1 MPKKIYNKNAREKA
15 LLEEAYSSVYNE
27 QLNQEVMVGAEVMW
41 DGQRKRGQVEEVDV
55 ENGVAV
61 VYDDGGEHIVEL
73 DNFDVVINPETDV
86 ISGDV
91 PPPPPAQP
99 GDPHYGLEDEE
110 DTDVADQRKFAE
122 IDPLEDAKARLQG
135 FNPKE
140 NEEGG
145 LSDDWEKPNYRGDQH
160 DFQPGEIVEVGP
172 WGPDDEADHLEVVLQ
187 IKGDVV
193 NTIPITDDAY
203 GVQYGGRGGA
213 DIELIRPQSESSF
226 DDSDFKPAD
235 GREW

>member
-1 MPKKIYNKNAREKA
+1 MSKIYNKNAREKA
-15 LLEEAYSSVYNE
+15 LLEEAYTGVYKE
-27 QLNQEVMVGAEVMW
+27 SA
-41 DGQRKRGQVEEVDV
+41 VDV
-55 ENGVAV
+55 ELDHWWDFDIDDV
-61 VYDDGGEHIVEL
+61 VRKVYHGARGTLPPEQGTPEYEENSEKIVIWLKDKYPKPNDYNINDVKFQSRTAADATEWALRQDEDGEHESREERA
-73 DNFDVVINPETDV
+73 DVDKYE
-86 ISGDV
+86 
-91 PPPPPAQP
+91 
-99 GDPHYGLEDEE
+99 YE
-110 DTDVADQRKFAE
+110 
-122 IDPLEDAKARLQG
+122 QG
-135 FNPKE
+135 KE
-140 NEEGG
+140 AGE

-213 DIELIRPQSESSF
+213 DISLIRPQSEI
-226 DDSDFKPAD
+226 DYDHGDFKPAD

>member
-1 MPKKIYNKNAREKA
+1 MSDKIYNKNAREKA
-15 LLEEAYSSVYNE
+15 LLEEAYTSVYNE
-27 QLNQEVMVGAEVMW
+27 GVNYSDTSGGAARRAAANRKQLHKAGAVRL
-41 DGQRKRGQVEEVDV
+41 QS
-55 ENGVAV
+55 
-61 VYDDGGEHIVEL
+61 
-73 DNFDVVINPETDV
+73 PEGT
-86 ISGDV
+86 SRATL
-91 PPPPPAQP
+91 PK
-99 GDPHYGLEDEE
+99 GDPKIKELKKQGYTEIPIEDAE
-110 DTDVADQRKFAE
+110 DTDVADQAEFAK
-122 IDPLEDAKARLQG
+122 IDPLEDEKARLQG
-135 FNPKE
+135 FNPRE
-140 NEEGG
+140 NEEGE

-235 GREW
+235 GREY

>member
-1 MPKKIYNKNAREKA
+1 VSIMKV
-15 LLEEAYSSVYNE
+15 SF
-27 QLNQEVMVGAEVMW
+27 GAEMIWLRRVKKKLVGKTK
-41 DGQRKRGQVEEVDV
+41 DGNYTSATLPK
-55 ENGVAV
+55 
-61 VYDDGGEHIVEL
+61 
-73 DNFDVVINPETDV
+73 
-86 ISGDV
+86 
-91 PPPPPAQP
+91 
-99 GDPHYGLEDEE
+99 GDPKIEELEKQGYKREPIEDEE
-110 DTDVADQRKFAE
+110 GE
-122 IDPLEDAKARLQG
+122 
-135 FNPKE
+135 
-140 NEEGG
+140 

-172 WGPDDEADHLEVVLQ
+172 WGPNDEADHLEVVLQ

-213 DIELIRPQSESSF
+213 DIELIRPQSESYF